1 MKIVVSRKKVTIMD
15 KEIASKLNVLINDKV
30 MKRKAMFLPLFA
42 ISAFGVVGY
51 AAADREAQKFYQ
63 IKYKSYMGQ
72 IFLQKI
78 LKSQIT
84 EINQKI

>member
-1 MKIVVSRKKVTIMD
+1 MD

-51 AAADREAQKFYQ
+51 ATADREAP
-63 IKYKSYMGQ
+63 
-72 IFLQKI
+72 KI
-78 LKSQIT
+78 LSNKVQVLYGTNLSAKDFEITDNRDKS
-84 EINQKI
+84 EDLDV